1 MKIVAV
7 TFAAVTLLAAAPGIA
22 EAKPG
27 GCLKY
32 GLGGAIAGH
41 FAGGHRWKGA
51 AAGCALGILQRR
63 RHESAQQQPPRR
75 MDRDERR
82 EFDQRRERND
92 DRIARDRRSQDPE
105 DTGSVRRR
113 SDFETNGNFARPRE
127 RSY

>member
-7 TFAAVTLLAAAPGIA
+7 TFAVAALWAATPGVA

-27 GCLKY
+27 GCIKY

-51 AAGCALGILQRR
+51 AAGCVLGIIQRR
-63 RHESAQQQPPRR
+63 RSESAQQQRTPPQR
-75 MDRDERR
+75 MDREERR
-82 EFDQRRERND
+82 
-92 DRIARDRRSQDPE
+92 DRDEDRVARDRSRNSDPE
-105 DTGSVRRR
+105 ETGSVRRR
-113 SDFETNGNFARPRE
+113 GDFETTGTFALPRE

>member
-7 TFAAVTLLAAAPGIA
+7 TVAALALWAAAPAAA

-32 GLGGAIAGH
+32 GLGGAVAGH

-51 AAGCALGILQRR
+51 AAGCVLGIIQRR
-63 RHESAQQQPPRR
+63 RSESAQQQQVPPRR
-75 MDRDERR
+75 MDREERR
-82 EFDQRRERND
+82 DRNE
-92 DRIARDRRSQDPE
+92 DRVARDHSRNSDPE
-105 DTGSVRRR
+105 ETGSVRRR
-113 SDFETNGNFARPRE
+113 GDFQSEGTFARPRE

>member
-1 MKIVAV
+1 MRFVAI
-7 TFAAVTLLAAAPGIA
+7 TLAAATLFAVAPDVA

-63 RHESAQQQPPRR
+63 RHESAQQQQPRR
-75 MDRDERR
+75 MDREERR
-82 EFDQRRERND
+82 EMDQRRERNE
-92 DRIARDRRSQDPE
+92 DRVARDRRSRDPE
-105 DTGSVRRR
+105 ETGSVRRR
-113 SDFETNGNFARPRE
+113 GDFETNGNFARPRE
-127 RSY
+127 NIY

>member
-7 TFAAVTLLAAAPGIA
+7 TVAALALCAAAPAAA

-32 GLGGAIAGH
+32 GLGGAVAGH

-51 AAGCALGILQRR
+51 AAGCVLGIIQRR
-63 RHESAQQQPPRR
+63 RSESEQQQQVPPRR
-75 MDRDERR
+75 MDREERR
-82 EFDQRRERND
+82 ERDE
-92 DRIARDRRSQDPE
+92 DRVARDRPRNSDPE
-105 DTGSVRRR
+105 ETGSVRRR
-113 SDFETNGNFARPRE
+113 GDFQSEGTFARPRE